1 MGLDG
6 LSLAPQDG
14 VTRLVCEVGMVLDTL
29 SPEEKTELDLL
40 EKRLK
45 KRARIARFAVIIIL
59 AATLGTGA
67 WLASG
72 VASYSPPA
80 ASPLEQLLTQEFQ
93 EVQFAWFDTISST
106 SRVNASMAADKQAK
120 YQARAE
126 AFLASAE
133 AVDASLKAPLAGLL
147 ETMGKQNQMTL
158 LEEEQ
163 PADTIRAPV
172 ALVNDALA
180 KLSPRFYLEVDNFEG
195 LLNDQYLMGVMVVVY
210 EVLGT
215 QRFSG
220 GEGPDGQ
227 VEMLV
232 VRRRDSLP
240 AEGAAHGYA
249 RRDDTTVAFVLQ
261 DAATQFAA
269 STILPSFERPDAAF
283 ELRFEKRVPD
293 RLKPAYR
300 VLVEL
305 VHLELRT
312 LSGLDDAAM
321 KVVAGNVAKRARI
334 FKRASEAAAKHG
346 VELKLPDGL
355 VWPPSFASRVLLENS
370 KLHKRGEKLLY
381 DADKDDLIQIT
392 RTLDTPETIV
402 ALNALAQGIARSVG
416 FHEARHVLDIRG
428 DVEAGECIR
437 DRVQITD
444 GDQDFLRTVELEAR
458 SRLTELIEAPE
469 TVRLSLLSLV
479 SHMYSRN
486 GTANFYAART
496 LLHALAFAKDEE
508 GIPRGWDYLEEL
520 TLRLGAASPE
530 EIAKRS
536 RAFYETCFGP
546 YVPLQL
552 VLDDHPEPATGG
564 CSLTGL

>member
-1 MGLDG
+1 
-6 LSLAPQDG
+6 
-14 VTRLVCEVGMVLDTL
+14 MVLDTL

-40 EKRLK
+40 ETQLK
-45 KRARIARFAVIIIL
+45 KRARLTRFAVIIIL
-59 AATLGTGA
+59 AAAISAGA
-67 WLASG
+67 WLAAG
-72 VASYSPPA
+72 VASYSPPDA
-80 ASPLEQLLTQEFQ
+80 TPLETLLTKEFQ

-106 SRVNASMAADKQAK
+106 SRVNANMAADKQGK
-120 YQARAE
+120 YQAKAA

-133 AVDASLKAPLAGLL
+133 AVDVSLKAPLSVLL
-147 ETMGKQNQMTL
+147 DTMGKQNQLTL

-180 KLSPRFYLEVDNFEG
+180 RLTPRFYLEVDNFEG
-195 LLNDQYLMGVMVVVY
+195 LLNSQYLMGVMVVVY

-215 QRFSG
+215 QKFAG
-220 GEGPDGQ
+220 GDGADQQ

-240 AEGAAHGYA
+240 AQGAAHGYA
-249 RRDDTTVAFVLQ
+249 RRDDTSVAFVLQ

-283 ELRFEKRVPD
+283 ELRFEKGVPD
-293 RLKPAYR
+293 RLKSAYR

-305 VHLELRT
+305 VHLELRKLT
-312 LSGLDDAAM
+312 GLDEATM
-321 KVVAGNVAKRARI
+321 KTVAGYVAKRARI

-346 VELKLPDGL
+346 VDLKLPDGL
-355 VWPPSFASRVLLENS
+355 VWPRSFASRVLLENTE
-370 KLHKRGEKLLY
+370 LHKRGEKLLY
-381 DADKDDLIQIT
+381 DADKDDLIQIS
-392 RTLDTPETIV
+392 RALDNQQAV
-402 ALNALAQGIARSVG
+402 MALDAMARGIARSVG
-416 FHEARHVLDIRG
+416 YHEARHVLDIRS
-428 DVEAGECIR
+428 DVEAGTCIR
-437 DRVQITD
+437 ERVQITD
-444 GDQDFLRTVELEAR
+444 GDEDFLRSVELEAR
-458 SRLTELIEAPE
+458 SRLTELIEAPD
-469 TVRLSLLSLV
+469 TVRLSLLGLV
-479 SHMYSRN
+479 SHLYSRN

-530 EIAKRS
+530 EIANRS
-536 RAFYETCFGP
+536 RAFYEACFGP